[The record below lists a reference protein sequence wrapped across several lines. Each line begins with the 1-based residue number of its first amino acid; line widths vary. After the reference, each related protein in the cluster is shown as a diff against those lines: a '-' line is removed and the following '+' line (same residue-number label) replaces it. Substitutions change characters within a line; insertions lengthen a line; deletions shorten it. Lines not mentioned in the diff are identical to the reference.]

1 VAESFLCND
10 PGGHADPFFYKH
22 GAGTELPFK
31 ITGTREALRFGLDFH
46 HKDEHPKKDHS
57 SETHGEAVAVRQHSC
72 YRSQFR
78 KFYTAFGVLIGAD
91 EAHSF
96 RKEPSADTPLH
107 RWKSKRRNKMQ
118 KDSLRQLYVNE
129 LKDLYNAETQL
140 VKALPKMAKASS
152 NAELRQGFE
161 EHLRQTSEHVS
172 RLEQIFDMLGE
183 KATGKKCLGMDGL
196 VKEGVEVMSED
207 YEGAVMDAAIIGAA
221 QRVEHYEI
229 KGYGTVRAF
238 AELLGEN
245 DHVSLLEQTIEE
257 EKQTDQKLTQ
267 LAEEI
272 NSQAAQGEEEEIE
285 SHQVPSQRTKRVA

>member
-1 VAESFLCND
+1 ML
-10 PGGHADPFFYKH
+10 
-22 GAGTELPFK
+22 
-31 ITGTREALRFGLDFH
+31 
-46 HKDEHPKKDHS
+46 
-57 SETHGEAVAVRQHSC
+57 
-72 YRSQFR
+72 
-78 KFYTAFGVLIGAD
+78 
-91 EAHSF
+91 
-96 RKEPSADTPLH
+96 
-107 RWKSKRRNKMQ
+107 
-118 KDSLRQLYVNE
+118 KDSLRQLYINE

-196 VKEGVEVMSED
+196 VKEGAEVLSED

-229 KGYGTVRAF
+229 AGYGTARTF
-238 AELLGEN
+238 AETLGEN
-245 DHVSLLEQTIEE
+245 EHISLLEQTLEE
-257 EKQTDQKLTQ
+257 EKQTDEKLTQ

-272 NSQAAQGEEEEIE
+272 NSQAAEGEQEEEG
-285 SHQVPSQRTKRVA
+285 HRVSRPRRRAA